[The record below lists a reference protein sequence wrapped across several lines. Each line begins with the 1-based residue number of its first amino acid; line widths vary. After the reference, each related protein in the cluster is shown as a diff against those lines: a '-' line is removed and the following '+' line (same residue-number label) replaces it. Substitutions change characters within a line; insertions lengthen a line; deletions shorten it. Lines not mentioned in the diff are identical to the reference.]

1 MLSSL
6 GCAAICC
13 LYLTPI
19 WDERLCVGVL
29 VSSDYRS
36 SLGVRG
42 HMVCLIKKKV
52 MTAPT
57 QIAAQV
63 SYDAATDTATLNPN
77 NNLKRGSNLQGC
89 GEHASKGCG
98 GQPARPG

>member
-1 MLSSL
+1 MLSGL

-13 LYLTPI
+13 QYLTPI

-63 SYDAATDTATLNPN
+63 SYDAATDTATLNPT
-77 NNLKRGSNLQGC
+77 NNLKRG
-89 GEHASKGCG
+89 E
-98 GQPARPG
+98 